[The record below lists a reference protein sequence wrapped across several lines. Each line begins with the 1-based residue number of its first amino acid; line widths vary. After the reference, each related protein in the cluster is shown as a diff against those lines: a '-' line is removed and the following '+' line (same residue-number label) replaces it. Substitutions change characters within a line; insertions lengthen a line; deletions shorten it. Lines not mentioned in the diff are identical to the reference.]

1 MEVKKIAA
9 IEKNCLL
16 DRIVAKVQT
25 SKNNRNRK
33 AKSKKKPPTLNPK
46 KLPSKK
52 SDNNN

>member
-33 AKSKKKPPTLNPK
+33 AKKQPPTLNPK
-46 KLPSKK
+46 KIATKEK
-52 SDNNN
+52 